1 MLVCCISTGHP
12 KTLKPL
18 FPNHI
23 CMRLTTLNTCL
34 SDYSDQLNRK
44 QPTCWTHHSLVLSW
58 LGNVPRLPEKP
69 KRADGKRKHYD
80 VLCLQINYIYQM
92 DLALPFIS
100 IHLTWSRN
108 TQELTRIPMK
118 SSFDADIKKT
128 IKKPWRE
135 ECAAWFFSSFL
146 MYGAKAVR
154 CRNRERFL
162 LKDMVGILNICK
174 RFKAGNTNY
183 IWRKDKLYFPWVA
196 GHANKM

>member
-1 MLVCCISTGHP
+1 MCCISTGHP

-44 QPTCWTHHSLVLSW
+44 QPACWTHHSLVLSW

-118 SSFDADIKKT
+118 SSFDADIKKNL
-128 IKKPWRE
+128 KNLE
-135 ECAAWFFSSFL
+135 EKNVQLGFSHLFSCT
-146 MYGAKAVR
+146 AQKR
-154 CRNRERFL
+154 CDVETESGSCWKTWLEF
-162 LKDMVGILNICK
+162 
-174 RFKAGNTNY
+174 
-183 IWRKDKLYFPWVA
+183 
-196 GHANKM
+196 